1 MILVPSITLVSPS
14 RVRRRPK
21 EATVKLRY
29 GTRFLPELASGYS
42 YILYTVERRKRV
54 SRDILTKRLL
64 LRRRKERLRL
74 EEKKGYVPSLTLAT
88 GLLASLASK
97 ELIVSLK

>member
-1 MILVPSITLVSPS
+1 M
-14 RVRRRPK
+14 
-21 EATVKLRY
+21 
-29 GTRFLPELASGYS
+29 
-42 YILYTVERRKRV
+42 